1 MIKSTKSEELIG
13 VANQKMIELLA
24 DNINSGNPSSM
35 LKMVGT
41 LLKSTPWVSFSE
53 SFWTLSGYLTRFFF
67 YLKQL
72 FHS

>member
-53 SFWTLSGYLTRFFF
+53 SFWTLSGYFTKFFF
-67 YLKQL
+67 YLK
-72 FHS
+72 

>member
-41 LLKSTPWVSFSE
+41 LLKFTPWVSVSE
-53 SFWTLSGYLTRFFF
+53 YFWILSGYFTRFFF
-67 YLKQL
+67 FKK
-72 FHS
+72 